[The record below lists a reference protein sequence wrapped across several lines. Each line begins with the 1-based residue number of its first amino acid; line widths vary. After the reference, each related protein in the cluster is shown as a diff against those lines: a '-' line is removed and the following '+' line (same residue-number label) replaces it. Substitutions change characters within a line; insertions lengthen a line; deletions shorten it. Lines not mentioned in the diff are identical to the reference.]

1 MDHHLQPV
9 MKQQETYIRETG
21 DFLAKLKDAE
31 EFSKGGILLTA
42 DVVVLYPSIPHSEG
56 LVILIK

>member
-1 MDHHLQPV
+1 

-31 EFSKGGILLTA
+31 EFPKGGILLTA
-42 DVVVLYPSIPHSEG
+42 DVVVLYPSIPHREG
-56 LVILIK
+56 LVILVK